1 MKLELNKMLYK
12 NIKKILTTTIYCD
25 ILQLIINLRVGF
37 PGLKISSSVRDV
49 VIVI

>member
-12 NIKKILTTTIYCD
+12 NIKKILTTTIYCVKM
-25 ILQLIINLRVGF
+25 ITIINLCVGF